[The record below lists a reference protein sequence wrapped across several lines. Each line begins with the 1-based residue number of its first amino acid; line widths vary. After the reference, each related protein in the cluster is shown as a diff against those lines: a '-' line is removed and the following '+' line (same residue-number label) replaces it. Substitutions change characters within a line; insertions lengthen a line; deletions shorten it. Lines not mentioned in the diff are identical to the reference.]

1 MDKFK
6 FIDPESQMISKS
18 CVEDTIKVVANRF
31 YTNYYNVKY
40 GLTAS
45 LTCDEYDHARI
56 QGIENFEKALIDQFF
71 QLFDNARL
79 AEIKAENYEK

>member
-1 MDKFK
+1 MNDFK
-6 FIDPESQMISKS
+6 FIDPKSQMISKS

-31 YTNYYNVKY
+31 YTNYYNAKY

-45 LTCDEYDHARI
+45 PPCDEYDHARI
-56 QGIENFEKALIDQFF
+56 QGIGNFEKALLDQFF

-79 AEIKAENYEK
+79 AENKAENYEK

>member
-18 CVEDTIKVVANRF
+18 CVEDTIKVVANSF

-45 LTCDEYDHARI
+45 PTCNEYDHARI
-56 QGIENFEKALIDQFF
+56 QGIENFERALIDKFS

-79 AEIKAENYEK
+79 AEIKAKTYEK